1 MTLLQDALYGRILE
15 DPDDPLLHLTL
26 AAAGARTP
34 QALWQ
39 EVADV
44 LSVMYGCT
52 VQIDFADRMTVGSVT
67 AGDLRSGGG
76 TPLVFEFGE
85 GHDDRVNLTLVPGTA
100 PVPGGKVDAIL
111 TAAMS
116 LADLVTRRALL
127 DLERRRGAFLVELS
141 SWMLEASADP
151 RSLVKYTLQSAM
163 DLVGG
168 HAALVAV
175 TTADGGLQVLSA
187 VGEIEEQQTT
197 ALQLVEAAIGQAL
210 SNQSPVL
217 LPRIEN
223 GCREVP
229 DDLRGRFAPAML
241 VPTGDNGQ
249 PRGVV
254 CVLRVADGF
263 HRNKPFTQDD
273 VGNLETVASRI
284 FACVEL
290 IEAVEAA
297 GRAAHRASL
306 MLEECDVPLARVAP
320 TTTLTRANKA
330 FSNLLGFEDKHDLV
344 GRDAN
349 SLPMVIKDGKL
360 SNVLDQARSGLPW
373 QGRIHLLRGDDLRRC
388 VGVATRLIEADP
400 EELLLAIRD
409 KTEEFLGHATQDE
422 ESDGTVGDVMEAVD
436 RAAKI
441 AKEVLALSPPA
452 TDLMERV
459 NIDDLVRNVIEI
471 RSRVFHTEPTVIRAD
486 LGSHKSLVLTLPEDL
501 QQLFVNL
508 IRNAEQ
514 AVSGRSDGRILIE
527 TTLVNGRVH
536 ARVSDSGP
544 GVDPDLRTRIFDPFF
559 TTKDRDSASGLG
571 LAVSK
576 RIVSALKGKIWVE
589 DAELGGA
596 SFVVELPTTAPLV

>member
-1 MTLLQDALYGRILE
+1 MTLLQNALYGRTLE
-15 DPDDPLLHLTL
+15 DPDDPLLHLTV

-39 EVADV
+39 EVADI
-44 LSVMYGCT
+44 LSVMYGGI
-52 VQIDFADRMTVGSVT
+52 VRIDFVDRMTVGSVT
-67 AGDLRSGGG
+67 AGDSCSDSG
-76 TPLVFEFGE
+76 TPLVLEFGE
-85 GHDDRVNLTLVPGTA
+85 GHDDRVNLTLVPGTV
-100 PVPGGKVDAIL
+100 PVPGEKVEAIL
-111 TAAMS
+111 TAAIS

-127 DLERRRGAFLVELS
+127 DLERRRGTFLVELS

-175 TTADGGLQVLSA
+175 TTDDRGLQVLSA

-197 ALQLVEAAIGQAL
+197 ALQLVEAAIGQAV
-210 SNQSPVL
+210 SQQSPVL
-217 LPRIEN
+217 IPRIEDR
-223 GCREVP
+223 CQEVP
-229 DDLRGRFAPAML
+229 DDLRARFAAAML
-241 VPTGDNGQ
+241 VPTGDNGRA
-249 PRGVV
+249 PGVV
-254 CVLRVADGF
+254 CVLRATDRL
-263 HRNKPFTQDD
+263 HPDKPFTQDD
-273 VGNLETVASRI
+273 VGNLKTVTPRI

-290 IEAVEAA
+290 VEAVEAA

-306 MLEECDVPLARVAP
+306 MLEECDLPLARIAP

-330 FSNLLGFEDKHDLV
+330 FSSLLGFEDKHDVV

-349 SLPMVIKDGKL
+349 SLPMVIKDSKL
-360 SNVLDQARSGLPW
+360 SSVLDQARLGLPW
-373 QGRIHLLRGDDLRRC
+373 QGRIHLVRGNDLRRC
-388 VGVATRLIEADP
+388 VGVATRLETDP

-409 KTEEFLGHATQDE
+409 KTEEFLGHATKDE
-422 ESDGTVGDVMEAVD
+422 ESDGTVGDVMAEVD
-436 RAAKI
+436 RAAKV
-441 AKEVLALSPPA
+441 AKELLAPSPPA

-459 NIDDLVRNVIEI
+459 NLDDLVRNIIEI
-471 RSRVFHTEPTVIRAD
+471 RSRVLHTEPAEIRAH
-486 LGSHKSLVLTLPEDL
+486 LGSRKSLVLALAEDL
-501 QQLFVNL
+501 QQVFVNL

-514 AVSGRSDGRILIE
+514 AISGRTGGRILVE
-527 TTLVNGRVH
+527 TTLVNGHVH
-536 ARVSDSGP
+536 AQVSDSGP

-589 DAELGGA
+589 DA
-596 SFVVELPTTAPLV
+596 

>member
-1 MTLLQDALYGRILE
+1 MTLLQDALHGRTLE

-44 LSVMYGCT
+44 LSVMYGGT

-67 AGDLRSGGG
+67 AGDSRSGGG

-85 GHDDRVNLTLVPGTA
+85 GRDDRVNLTLVPGTA
-100 PVPGGKVDAIL
+100 PVPGGKVEAIL
-111 TAAMS
+111 TTAMS

-175 TTADGGLQVLSA
+175 TTDGGLQVLSA

-197 ALQLVEAAIGQAL
+197 ALQLVEAAIGQVL

-229 DDLRGRFAPAML
+229 DDLRGRFGAAML
-241 VPTGDNGQ
+241 VPTGDHGRA
-249 PRGVV
+249 RGVV
-254 CVLRVADGF
+254 CVLRAAHGF
-263 HRNKPFTQDD
+263 QPDKPFAQDD
-273 VGNLETVASRI
+273 VGNLETAAPRI
-284 FACVEL
+284 FVCVEL
-290 IEAVEAA
+290 VEAVEAA
-297 GRAAHRASL
+297 GQAAHRASL
-306 MLEECDVPLARVAP
+306 MLEECDLPLAHVTP

-330 FSNLLGFEDKHDLV
+330 FSTLLGFEDQHDVV
-344 GRDAN
+344 GREAN
-349 SLPMVIKDGKL
+349 SLPMVVKDSKL

-388 VGVATRLIEADP
+388 EGVATRLTEADS
-400 EELLLAIRD
+400 EEVLLAIRD
-409 KTEEFLGHATQDE
+409 KTEEFLGHATRDE
-422 ESDGTVGDVMEAVD
+422 ESDGIVGDVMEAVD
-436 RAAKI
+436 RAAKV
-441 AKEVLALSPPA
+441 AKEVLALLPPA
-452 TDLMERV
+452 TDLMEQV

-471 RSRVFHTEPTVIRAD
+471 RSRVFHTEPVVIRAD
-486 LGSHKSLVLTLPEDL
+486 LGSHKSLVLALPEDL
-501 QQLFVNL
+501 QQVFVNL

-514 AVSGRSDGRILIE
+514 AVSGRSDGEILIE
-527 TTLVNGRVH
+527 TILVNGHVH

-576 RIVSALKGKIWVE
+576 RIVSALRGKIWVE

-596 SFVVELPTTAPLV
+596 SFVVELPTTTPLA

>member
-1 MTLLQDALYGRILE
+1 MTLLQNALYGRTLE
-15 DPDDPLLHLTL
+15 DPDDPMLHLTL

-34 QALWQ
+34 QTLWQ

-44 LSVMYGCT
+44 LSVMYRGT
-52 VQIDFADRMTVGSVT
+52 VQIDFVDRMTVGSVT
-67 AGDLRSGGG
+67 AGESWSGSG
-76 TPLVFEFGE
+76 TPLVFELGE
-85 GHDDRVNLTLVPGTA
+85 GHDDRVNVTLVPGTV
-100 PVPGGKVDAIL
+100 PVPGEEVEAIL

-151 RSLVKYTLQSAM
+151 RSLVKYTLQGAM

-168 HAALVAV
+168 HAALVAA
-175 TTADGGLQVLSA
+175 TTDDGGLQVLSA
-187 VGEIEEQQTT
+187 VGEIEDEQRT
-197 ALQLVEAAIGQAL
+197 ALQLVESAIGQAL
-210 SNQSPVL
+210 SQQSPVL
-217 LPRIEN
+217 LSRIED

-229 DDLRGRFAPAML
+229 DDLRARFAAAMF
-241 VPTGDNGQ
+241 VPTGDNGRA
-249 PRGVV
+249 PGVV
-254 CVLRVADGF
+254 CVLRAADRL
-263 HRNKPFTQDD
+263 HPDKPFTQDD
-273 VGNLETVASRI
+273 VGNLETVAPRL

-290 IEAVEAA
+290 IDAVEAA

-306 MLEECDVPLARVAP
+306 MLEECDLPLASIAS

-330 FSNLLGFEDKHDLV
+330 FSSLLGFEDKHDVV

-349 SLPMVIKDGKL
+349 SLPMVIKDSKL
-360 SNVLDQARSGLPW
+360 SNVFDQARSGLPW
-373 QGRIHLLRGDDLRRC
+373 KGRIHLLRGDDLRRC
-388 VGVATRLIEADP
+388 VGVATRLIEVDP
-400 EELLLAIRD
+400 DELLLAIRD
-409 KTEEFLGHATQDE
+409 KTEEFQGHATRDE
-422 ESDGTVGDVMEAVD
+422 ESDGTVGDVMEEVD
-436 RAAKI
+436 RAAKV

-459 NIDDLVRNVIEI
+459 NIDDLIRNIIEI
-471 RSRVFHTEPTVIRAD
+471 RSRVLHTGPAEIRAH
-486 LGSHKSLVLTLPEDL
+486 LGSRKSLVTALPEDL
-501 QQLFVNL
+501 QQVFVNL

-514 AVSGRSDGRILIE
+514 AISGRTNGRILIE
-527 TTLVNGRVH
+527 TTLVNGHVH

-576 RIVSALKGKIWVE
+576 RIVSALRGKIWVE

-596 SFVVELPTTAPLV
+596 SFVVELPTTTPLA